1 MTGDQAA
8 PHARSNGA
16 VAAPARRRGRDSGLV
31 MLCDVDLES
40 FDATR
45 THTLEVAGCFAAEGF
60 DVDLVARGSDP
71 DVPGVRFHPGQGLEN
86 QKRALRV
93 LSTSLVTIGLL
104 WSRRRTAQRLYVR
117 HRWSTVPVMVAG
129 RLLSYRVVTQVDD
142 VPYGRGYELE
152 QPWAVDHLKRIT
164 AILMGRLA
172 HGVVAV
178 TPEIKGLLVDQF
190 HTPADRVAAL
200 RNGVDVDFFHPV
212 PRAEAIARAGPDPE
226 LRYLAFSGRFQPWV
240 DFDLM
245 LEAFAIVHAGEP
257 DTRLILI
264 GDGGERDRIE
274 ASMQRLGISDSVSV
288 TGMIR
293 DRAKVRDLMCSATVA
308 LAAHQREHVGHI
320 GVSPTKVAEYF
331 AVGRAVVAK
340 DVPGIREAVQ
350 ETGAG
355 IVVAGDP
362 RAMADAIISL
372 LEPGRADELGARGR
386 QAAEA
391 LYTWRS
397 VVRRTLPLFGLD
409 GDGA

>member
-1 MTGDQAA
+1 MTGGEAVPDG
-8 PHARSNGA
+8 RSNGA
-16 VAAPARRRGRDSGLV
+16 VGAHAGRGGGDSGIV

-60 DVDLVARGSDP
+60 AVDLVARGSDP
-71 DVPGVRFHPGQGLEN
+71 HVAGVRFHPGQGLEN

-93 LSTSLVTIGLL
+93 LSTSLVTIRLL
-104 WSRRRTAQRLYVR
+104 WSRRRTARRLYVR
-117 HRWSTVPVMVAG
+117 HRWSTVPVLAAG

-152 QPWAVDHLKRIT
+152 QPWAVDYLKRFT

-172 HGVVAV
+172 NGVVAV

-200 RNGVDVDFFHPV
+200 RNGVDVDFFHPL
-212 PRAEAIARAGPDPE
+212 PRAEAIARAGLDPG
-226 LRYLAFSGRFQPWV
+226 LRYIAFSGRFQPWV

-245 LEAFAIVHAGEP
+245 LEAFAIVSRGEP
-257 DTRLILI
+257 DTHLILI
-264 GDGGERDRIE
+264 GDGGERPRIE
-274 ASMQRLGISDSVSV
+274 AAVERLGISDAVTV

-293 DRAKVRDLMCSATVA
+293 DRARVRDLMCAATVA
-308 LAAHQREHVGHI
+308 LAAHNSEYVGHI

-355 IVVAGDP
+355 LVVADDP
-362 RAMADAIISL
+362 QAMADAITSL

-386 QAAEA
+386 EAAEE
-391 LYTWRS
+391 LYTWSS

-409 GDGA
+409 DGGV